1 MNLSIP
7 NKRRKVLKRDNDD
20 GDANREGNDDNSN
33 NNNNS
38 VLNGAIG
45 SGNARG
51 NVEFIQ
57 TFDGSIASAMEEAKK
72 KELIIPMI
80 DGFSNDKKR
89 ERENEDSSADVAAS
103 ASSTSIANDNSNN
116 IPEALPILIR
126 NQPPELR
133 DIKDEK
139 KRYEIDIKMRPKE
152 LNPDEDA
159 YNKIPVEGFGRALLL
174 GMNYDEK
181 KGIGV
186 GKNAKVIKPYSLES
200 RPTLLGLGMTR
211 QPPVEDESRDGYYSS
226 GSENKGR
233 RKRKETEDSI
243 NSGDG

>member
-7 NKRRKVLKRDNDD
+7 NKRRKVLKRDNDED
-20 GDANREGNDDNSN
+20 NEKREGNNDGDGNDI
-33 NNNNS
+33 
-38 VLNGAIG
+38 VLNGANG
-45 SGNARG
+45 SGNVRG

-57 TFDGSIASAMEEAKK
+57 TFDGSITSAMEEAKK

-89 ERENEDSSADVAAS
+89 ERENEDSSSSAAS
-103 ASSTSIANDNSNN
+103 LAVGGENGGDNGM
-116 IPEALPILIR
+116 PEVLPILIR

-139 KRYEIDIKMRPKE
+139 MRYEIDIKMRPKE
-152 LNPDEDA
+152 LDPDEDA
-159 YNKIPVEGFGRALLL
+159 YNKIPIEGFGRALLL

-181 KGIGV
+181 KGIGA
-186 GKNAKVIKPYSLES
+186 GKNAKVVKPYSLES

-211 QPPVEDESRDGYYSS
+211 QPPVENESRDGYYSS

-243 NSGDG
+243 NSEDG